1 VDLTVR
7 WGEVHAL
14 LGENGA
20 GKSTLMNIVYGLLQ
34 SDDGAITFDGR
45 QVRISSPQ
53 DAIRLG
59 IGMVHQHFMLVP
71 PLTVAENVILGRET
85 AAPGGRL
92 RLEAAQEEILELSRR
107 HGLEVDPSARVEDLT
122 VGLQQR
128 VEIVKALYRGARL
141 LILDEPT
148 AVLTPQEIEHLFTV
162 VRGLVE
168 AGSAVIFITHKLGE
182 VMRVADRITVMR
194 RGHVEATTTPAE
206 TSPADLARLMVGRPV
221 LLRVEKG
228 PAHPAEVR
236 LEVRDLEVLDD
247 RRNPAVQ
254 GVSLQVRSGEILGV
268 AAVEGNGQG
277 ELVEAIAGLRPVRS
291 GRILLQ
297 DHDLTRQST
306 KRRLNAGLGHIP
318 ADRRRRG
325 IVLELPVADNLVL
338 STFDRPPF
346 ARWILRVLDAVYSF
360 ARRLIKEFDIRA
372 TSAADP
378 AGSLS
383 GGNQQ
388 KVVVAREMGRQTSV
402 LVASQP
408 TRGVDVGSIEF
419 VHRQLVAR
427 RDQGMAV
434 LLVSSELDEVLSLAD
449 RVVVMYRGSVVAV
462 LEGEEIERERIGL
475 LMAGAA

>member
-20 GKSTLMNIVYGLLQ
+20 GKSTLMNIVYGLLEPDAGRI
-34 SDDGAITFDGR
+34 SFDGSE
-45 QVRISSPQ
+45 VRVSSPL

-59 IGMVHQHFMLVP
+59 IGMVHQHFMLVA

-92 RLEAAQEEILELSRR
+92 RLDAAMAAVAELSRK
-107 HGLEVDPSARVEDLT
+107 HGLEVDPWARVEDLS
-122 VGLQQR
+122 VGMQQR
-128 VEIVKALYRGARL
+128 VEILKALYRGARL

-162 VRGLVE
+162 VRGLVAE
-168 AGSAVIFITHKLGE
+168 GNAVIFITHKLGE

-194 RGHVEATTTPAE
+194 RGRVAATTTPAE
-206 TSPADLARLMVGRPV
+206 SSPADLARLMVGRPV

-228 PAHPAEVR
+228 PAQPAEVR
-236 LEVRDLEVLDD
+236 LEVRELEVLDD
-247 RRNPAVQ
+247 RHNPAVQ

-277 ELVEAIAGLRPVRS
+277 ELVEAIAGLRPARS
-291 GRILLQ
+291 GRILLENQ
-297 DHDLTRQST
+297 DVTRHSG
-306 KRRLNAGLGHIP
+306 KRRLNNGLGHIP

-325 IVLELPVADNLVL
+325 VVLELPVADNLVL

-346 ARWILRVLDAVYSF
+346 ARWILRVFDAVYSY

-372 TSAADP
+372 TSAAEP

-388 KVVVAREMGRQTSV
+388 KVVVARELGRETRV

-419 VHRQLVAR
+419 IHRQLVAR

-449 RVVVMYRGSVVAV
+449 RVVVMYRGRVVAL
-462 LEGEEIERERIGL
+462 LEGDEIERERIGL